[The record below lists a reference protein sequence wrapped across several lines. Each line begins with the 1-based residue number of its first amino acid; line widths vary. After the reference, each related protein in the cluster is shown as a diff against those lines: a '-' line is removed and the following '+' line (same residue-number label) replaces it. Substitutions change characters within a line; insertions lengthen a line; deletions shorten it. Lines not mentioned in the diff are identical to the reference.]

1 MCREGVNL
9 TQFKLAINHLAE
21 EVELSRKGVSQ
32 WQVILNSAS
41 LQELKSLLIEVD
53 KSLSESAS
61 KLQAVLKKASELA
74 SSDIDGVEI
83 TPL

>member
-9 TQFKLAINHLAE
+9 TQFKMAINHLAE
-21 EVELSRKGVSQ
+21 EIELSRKGVSQ
-32 WQVILNSAS
+32 WQVVLSSAS
-41 LQELKSLLIEVD
+41 LEELKNLLIEID

-61 KLQAVLKKASELA
+61 KLQTVLKKASELA
-74 SSDIDGVEI
+74 DSDIDEVEI

>member
-32 WQVILNSAS
+32 WQVVLNSAS
-41 LQELKSLLIEVD
+41 LEDLKSLLKEVD
-53 KSLSESAS
+53 ESLSESAS

-74 SSDIDGVEI
+74 ASDIDEVEI